1 VPPLRTL
8 WFIFNHKGHR
18 DFSQRAQKY
27 INMKKSI
34 LLFVLCFGYLSSFSQ
49 RHSNPDSLA
58 YELQRKKINQMLD
71 ERHKKFGQYD
81 ESLKKHTG
89 IFGLQTK
96 KDIRRS
102 NNILMEIA
110 RTDDS
115 IFIQTKIL
123 LSYRT
128 FQQQQAEVKSS
139 QAQDYSL
146 GYMNTINRL
155 REQIDRLKQEAA
167 EAQKHHEKAEHAYVL
182 AFVLMLGS
190 ILLILFLKRF
200 STA

>member
-1 VPPLRTL
+1 
-8 WFIFNHKGHR
+8 
-18 DFSQRAQKY
+18 
-27 INMKKSI
+27 
-34 LLFVLCFGYLSSFSQ
+34 
-49 RHSNPDSLA
+49 
-58 YELQRKKINQMLD
+58 MLD
-71 ERHKKFGQYD
+71 DRHKKFGQYD

-102 NNILMEIA
+102 NDILMDIA

-155 REQIDRLKQEAA
+155 RAQIDRMKREAVD
-167 EAQKHHEKAEHAYVL
+167 AQKHHEKVERTYII

-190 ILLILFLKRF
+190 ILFIIFIKRF
-200 STA
+200 STV